1 MEEYGGLYTHTQ
13 MTCLLMNTASW
24 CSSILITTEGDL
36 TIHLI
41 TSHILSP
48 PFLSSHLSSLYSESS
63 YSAFSHHSTAIHH
76 QDAEASSFAT
86 EDQC

>member
-1 MEEYGGLYTHTQ
+1 MEEYGGLYTHTHRQ
-13 MTCLLMNTASW
+13 MTCLLMNIASW
-24 CSSILITTEGDL
+24 CSSILITTYGDL

-41 TSHILSP
+41 TSPI
-48 PFLSSHLSSLYSESS
+48 LSSHLSSLYSESS

-76 QDAEASSFAT
+76 QDAEASSIAA